1 MPIVKIE
8 MLAGRRAEK
17 KHELAREITTAFAR
31 ILGSAPKDV
40 TITFTDVAP
49 SDWVIAGEP
58 LSASI
63 TAPPPLPQR

>member
-8 MLAGRRAEK
+8 MLAGRQGEK
-17 KHELAREITTAFAR
+17 KHELAREITAAFSR
-31 ILGSAPKDV
+31 VLGSAPKDV

-58 LSASI
+58 LSASV
-63 TAPPPLPQR
+63 TAPSPQR

>member
-8 MLAGRRAEK
+8 MLAGRQGDK
-17 KHELAREITTAFAR
+17 KHELAREITADFSR
-31 ILGSAPKDV
+31 ILGSAPRDV

-58 LSASI
+58 LSTSV
-63 TAPPPLPQR
+63 TAPSPQR

>member
-8 MLAGRRAEK
+8 MLAGRQDEK
-17 KHELAREITTAFAR
+17 KHQLAREITAAFAR

-40 TITFTDVAP
+40 TIVFTDVAT

-58 LSASI
+58 LSALA
-63 TAPPPLPQR
+63 TVCLPPQR

>member
-8 MLAGRRAEK
+8 MLAGRQDEK
-17 KHELAREITTAFAR
+17 KHQLAREITAAFAR

-40 TITFTDVAP
+40 TIVFTDVAA

-58 LSASI
+58 LSALA
-63 TAPPPLPQR
+63 TVCPPPQR

>member
-1 MPIVKIE
+1 MPIVKIK
-8 MLAGRRAEK
+8 MLAGRQSEK
-17 KHELAREITTAFAR
+17 KHELASEITAAFSR

-58 LSASI
+58 LSASV
-63 TAPPPLPQR
+63 TAPSPQR